1 MGFSYLR
8 SDLIG
13 MSSNYGG
20 EWARRMLLNNH
31 WEEYFEALVISSE
44 CHFRKPSQHFFLELL
59 KVSGVTSPREILVIG
74 DSLPNDV
81 YGATRAGLQAVLMDR
96 KAEARE
102 CEFRR
107 MVPTVSSLTDFTNLL
122 TGERPNEAEQ
132 FVAER

>member
-1 MGFSYLR
+1 MI
-8 SDLIG
+8 D
-13 MSSNYGG
+13 
-20 EWARRMLLNNH
+20 
-31 WEEYFEALVISSE
+31 
-44 CHFRKPSQHFFLELL
+44 
-59 KVSGVTSPREILVIG
+59 

-102 CEFRR
+102 REFLR
-107 MVPTVSSLTDFTNLL
+107 MVPTVLSLTDFTSLL